1 MILLN
6 FARKLDPISLE
17 LFKQMTGTKIDEQ
30 ITLPIEATTIDEFIS
45 GFEKAALKLKLTDS
59 ELCADR
65 IAINPS
71 GNQIQMQVLA
81 VYLFKKTGKLP
92 MFIVTRAP
100 AFGLSV
106 RLEIQEVVD
115 LQKWIE

>member
-30 ITLPIEATTIDEFIS
+30 ITLPIEASTIDEFIS

-71 GNQIQMQVLA
+71 GNQIQMQVSSG
-81 VYLFKKTGKLP
+81 V
-92 MFIVTRAP
+92 FIQKDRKVANDHRNQSSCLWFICQAGDSGSSRF
-100 AFGLSV
+100 AK
-106 RLEIQEVVD
+106 VD
-115 LQKWIE
+115 